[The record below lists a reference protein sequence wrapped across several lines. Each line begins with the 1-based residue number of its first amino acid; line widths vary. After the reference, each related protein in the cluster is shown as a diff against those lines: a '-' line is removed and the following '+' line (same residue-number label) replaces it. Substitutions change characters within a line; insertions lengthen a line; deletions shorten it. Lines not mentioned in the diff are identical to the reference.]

1 MNTKYLK
8 FMFFLLVYLLI
19 GTQAYAE
26 SIDVGSPYGY
36 FKRSFISNTKTSL
49 ASDSYGN
56 SNNVV
61 HYRFRIN
68 APTVLLVHHVGSELS
83 NTSMY
88 LLKKTAEDSMYT
100 EICVARDDSQIE
112 ETKEILTFL

>member
-36 FKRSFISNTKTSL
+36 FKRSFISNTKNFFSI
-49 ASDSYGN
+49 G
-56 SNNVV
+56 
-61 HYRFRIN
+61 
-68 APTVLLVHHVGSELS
+68 
-83 NTSMY
+83 
-88 LLKKTAEDSMYT
+88 
-100 EICVARDDSQIE
+100 
-112 ETKEILTFL
+112 

>member
-36 FKRSFISNTKTSL
+36 FKRSFISNTKITSDARTSSCL
-49 ASDSYGN
+49 TAS
-56 SNNVV
+56 V
-61 HYRFRIN
+61 
-68 APTVLLVHHVGSELS
+68 
-83 NTSMY
+83 
-88 LLKKTAEDSMYT
+88 
-100 EICVARDDSQIE
+100 QIPQ
-112 ETKEILTFL
+112 K

>member
-56 SNNVV
+56 SNNDV

-100 EICVARDDSQIE
+100 EICVARDD
-112 ETKEILTFL
+112 

>member
-1 MNTKYLK
+1 M
-8 FMFFLLVYLLI
+8 
-19 GTQAYAE
+19 
-26 SIDVGSPYGY
+26 
-36 FKRSFISNTKTSL
+36 
-49 ASDSYGN
+49 
-56 SNNVV
+56 

-112 ETKEILTFL
+112 ETKEIQKYLLPYDGEQEKIWQ